1 MEDLELLSFNIISAV
16 GTAKS
21 RYVQAMY
28 LAEKGDFDENREK
41 IKEGEESF
49 VKGHEAHASL
59 IQKEACGE
67 KTVPTILLMHAEDQ
81 LMNAETTKIMAEE
94 IIKLSQRI
102 KKLEGGE

>member
-28 LAEKGDFDENREK
+28 LAEKGDFDEARAK

-49 VKGHEAHASL
+49 DY
-59 IQKEACGE
+59 Q
-67 KTVPTILLMHAEDQ
+67 TISK
-81 LMNAETTKIMAEE
+81 N
-94 IIKLSQRI
+94 
-102 KKLEGGE
+102 